1 MVESHVDAALRLWQ
15 DDGLLSAEQAAELRE
30 DLVAHDAT
38 VEQRRGHLAG
48 WLVEGLG
55 YLGGALVAVAVG
67 LVVGNYWGELADGWR
82 AALLVAL
89 CVGLG
94 AAGFAVPQH
103 APARGASGGGAAV
116 RLRSVLW
123 LASTGAAAASAA
135 FILGEVIDVSDRWIA
150 AEVSG
155 LALLV
160 AAAYWWLLR
169 QPLQLAATLVLSL
182 ITAGA
187 LAGAIGPQQ
196 VPGPEEV
203 PSTLPGLAVWVVA
216 LVWFVLGLYGR
227 VPPPRELVVAL
238 GGAGLV
244 FGGMIALTGSQYA
257 WGHLG
262 AWLAVATLIGLLAV
276 ALLRRDFVPLIVMAL
291 GTLLIVPQ
299 VISMYFGG
307 GLGAALVLVAVGAA
321 LIGAA
326 VMIARRRRP
335 RAAAATT
342 RRALPPPQP

>member
-1 MVESHVDAALRLWQ
+1 MVESHVDAALRTWQ
-15 DDGLLSAEQAAELRE
+15 TDGLLTAEQAASLRE
-30 DLVAHDAT
+30 DLAAHDANA
-38 VEQRRGHLAG
+38 EQRRGHLAG

-67 LVVGNYWGELADGWR
+67 LVVSSYWNDLPAGWR
-82 AALLVAL
+82 VAMLLAL
-89 CVGLG
+89 CLGLG
-94 AAGFAVPQH
+94 GAGFAVPQH
-103 APARGASGGGAAV
+103 SGAGV

-123 LASTGAAAASAA
+123 LASTGAVAATAA
-135 FILGEVIDVSDRWIA
+135 YILGEVVDVSDRWIA
-150 AEVSG
+150 AEVSC

-160 AAAYWWLLR
+160 AAGYWWLLR

-182 ITAGA
+182 VAAGCVAGA
-187 LAGAIGPQQ
+187 LGPQQ
-196 VPGPEEV
+196 VPRPEDV
-203 PSTLPGLAVWVVA
+203 PSTIPGVAVWAAA
-216 LVWFVLGLYGR
+216 LVWFVAGTLGR
-227 VPPPRELVVAL
+227 VPPPKQIVVAL

-244 FGGMIALTGSQYA
+244 VGGMIALTGSQHA

-276 ALLRRDFVPLIVMAL
+276 ALVRRDFVPLIVMAL
-291 GTLLIVPQ
+291 GTLMIVPQ

-307 GLGAALVLVAVGAA
+307 GLGAAVVLVVVGAA

-335 RAAAATT
+335 HVSASL
-342 RRALPPPQP
+342 LPPP